1 MHCICSYN
9 TYFSLI
15 ATPDMH
21 VILRLEASLE
31 YNATFCTFFFSSTNA
46 IVTTLIANP

>member
-1 MHCICSYN
+1 
-9 TYFSLI
+9 
-15 ATPDMH
+15 MH

-31 YNATFCTFFFSSTNA
+31 YNATFFYFFFSSTNA

>member
-1 MHCICSYN
+1 
-9 TYFSLI
+9 
-15 ATPDMH
+15 MH

-31 YNATFCTFFFSSTNA
+31 YNATFFYFFFSSTSA

>member
-1 MHCICSYN
+1 
-9 TYFSLI
+9 
-15 ATPDMH
+15 MH

-31 YNATFCTFFFSSTNA
+31 YNATFFYFFFFSSTNA